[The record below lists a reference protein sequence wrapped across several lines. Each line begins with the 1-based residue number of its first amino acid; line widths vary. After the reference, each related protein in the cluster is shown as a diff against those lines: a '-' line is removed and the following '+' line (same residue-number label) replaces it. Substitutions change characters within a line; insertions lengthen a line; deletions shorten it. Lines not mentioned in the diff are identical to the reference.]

1 MSADK
6 QKNLKV
12 TLVRST
18 NGALPKHK
26 ATVRGLGLRRIR
38 HSVVV
43 ADNSC
48 TRGMV
53 KKVDYLISV
62 EEV

>member
-1 MSADK
+1 MTNK
-6 QKNLKV
+6 TLKV

-26 ATVRGLGLRRIR
+26 ATVKGLGLRRMH

-43 ADNSC
+43 LNNEC
-48 TRGMV
+48 TRGMIQ
-53 KKVDYLISV
+53 KISHMLLV

>member
-1 MSADK
+1 MSK
-6 QKNLKV
+6 TKNLKV

-18 NGALPKHK
+18 NGSLPKHK
-26 ATVRGLGLRRIR
+26 ATVKGLGLRRMH

-43 ADNSC
+43 ADNAC

-53 KKVDYLISV
+53 NKIVHLLLV

>member
-1 MSADK
+1 MTKAKK
-6 QKNLKV
+6 QLKV

-18 NGALPKHK
+18 NGKLPKHK
-26 ATVRGLGLRRIR
+26 ATVLGLGLRRMHHTVI
-38 HSVVV
+38 VP
-43 ADNSC
+43 DNEC

-53 KKVDYLISV
+53 RKIDYLLSV